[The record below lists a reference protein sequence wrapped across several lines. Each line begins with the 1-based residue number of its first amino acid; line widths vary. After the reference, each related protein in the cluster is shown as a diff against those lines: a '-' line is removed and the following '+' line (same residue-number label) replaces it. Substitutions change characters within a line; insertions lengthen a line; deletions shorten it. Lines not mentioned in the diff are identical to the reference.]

1 MPHEHLLLFTR
12 QLATLISAGVPLLQ
26 SLDTIATG
34 MKHEAAKAEV
44 LVFQHKISQGQS
56 LHQALGDSASFDHF
70 YCQLIA
76 AGELSGNL
84 QDMLERLVLHLNQQ
98 QQLRQQV
105 RTALVYPLSV
115 LLIALLVV
123 AVILIW
129 VVPVFQTIFASF
141 GAELPLPTRV
151 VLNLSQ
157 GLMQWGLTGF
167 VLLLFGMMAANRFY
181 QRHESLQMRC
191 AHVCLQIPIG
201 GSLIRMSNL
210 AIWTRCMATLIRS
223 SVPLLDSLE
232 VTAGVCPNRWFG
244 LATLAIRQAISQ
256 GRTVAW
262 AMSTLTTN
270 PAFPKDLFPSMLVQ
284 MVRIGEDAGA
294 LAQLLE
300 KAALDHESSLT
311 HQVQSM
317 TQLIEPLMV
326 VVLGGLVG
334 GLVVALYLPVF
345 QLGQIM

>member
-1 MPHEHLLLFTR
+1 MPHEHLLLFTQ

-26 SLDTIATG
+26 SLDTIAQG
-34 MKHEAAKAEV
+34 MKHEATRAEV
-44 LVFQHKISQGQS
+44 LTLRHKISQGQS
-56 LHQALGDSASFDHF
+56 LHQALVESSSFDHF
-70 YCQLIA
+70 YCQLTA

-84 QDMLERLVLHLNQQ
+84 EDMLERLAMHLNQQ
-98 QQLRQQV
+98 QQLRRKV

-151 VLNLSQ
+151 VLNLSK
-157 GLMQWGLTGF
+157 GLVQWGLGGF
-167 VLLLFGMMAANRFY
+167 VLFLLGLIATKSLY
-181 QRHESLQMRC
+181 QRHESLQMRF
-191 AHVCLQIPIG
+191 AHVSLQMPIC
-201 GSLIRMSNL
+201 GSLMRMANL
-210 AIWTRCMATLIRS
+210 AIWTRCMSTLVRS

-244 LATLAIRQAISQ
+244 LATLGIRQAISQ
-256 GRTVAW
+256 GRSMAW
-262 AMSTLTTN
+262 AMNTLTSN
-270 PAFPKDLFPSMLVQ
+270 PIFPRDLFPSMLVQ
-284 MVRIGEDAGA
+284 MVHIGEDAGA

-300 KAALDHESSLT
+300 KAALDHEHRLT
-311 HQVQSM
+311 HQVESM

>member
-1 MPHEHLLLFTR
+1 MPHEQLLLFTQ
-12 QLATLISAGVPLLQ
+12 QLATLISAGIPLLQ
-26 SLDTIATG
+26 SLETIAQG
-34 MKHEAAKAEV
+34 MTHEATKSEV
-44 LVFQHKISQGQS
+44 LALHQKISQGQS
-56 LHQALGDSASFDHF
+56 LHRALDDSNSFDPF

-84 QDMLERLVLHLNQQ
+84 EDMLKRLVLHLNQQ
-98 QQLRQQV
+98 HHLRRKV
-105 RTALVYPLSV
+105 RSALVYPLSV

-141 GAELPLPTRV
+141 GAELPLATRL

-157 GLMQWGLTGF
+157 GLVRWGLPLCGLM
-167 VLLLFGMMAANRFY
+167 LLAFFLTKTLYRRNEPF
-181 QRHESLQMRC
+181 QMRW
-191 AHVCLQIPIG
+191 AHVCLRLPIV
-201 GSLIRMSNL
+201 GSLLRLSNL
-210 AIWTRCMATLIRS
+210 AIWTRCMATLVRS

-244 LATLAIRQAISQ
+244 LATLAIREAVSQ
-256 GRTVAW
+256 GRSMAW
-262 AMSTLTTN
+262 AMQALSHTPSFPPTL
-270 PAFPKDLFPSMLVQ
+270 FSSILVQ
-284 MVRIGEDAGA
+284 MIHIGEEAGA
-294 LAQLLE
+294 LAHLLD
-300 KAALDHESSLT
+300 KSALDHENSLA
-311 HQVQSM
+311 HQVDAM

-345 QLGQIM
+345 ELGQIL